1 MSWEHASA
9 LSLAIGLLG
18 SGGNRLQHLVLLMYS
33 PGVDGVGGT
42 IDVQRRL
49 NFRLAFAGL
58 ARLPGVELHASCGE
72 YAAAYAALLDHAR
85 PLPVHP
91 CFLGDWR
98 KRPARPTGGGRPA
111 EQTTALQSLMRIT

>member
-1 MSWEHASA
+1 
-9 LSLAIGLLG
+9 
-18 SGGNRLQHLVLLMYS
+18 MYS

-98 KRPARPTGGGRPA
+98 KRPARRTGGG
-111 EQTTALQSLMRIT
+111 EDRILLYVGEVKQEKGFLDRKSTRLNSSH

>member
-9 LSLAIGLLG
+9 LSVAVGLLG
-18 SGGNRLQHLVLLMYS
+18 NGNDRLQHLILLMYS
-33 PGVDGVGGT
+33 PGVDEAGKTV
-42 IDVQRRL
+42 DAQRRL

-72 YAAAYAALLDHAR
+72 YAAAYAALLDHVR

-91 CFLGDWR
+91 CFLGEWR
-98 KRPARPTGGGRPA
+98 ERPARREDRKSTR
-111 EQTTALQSLMRIT
+111 LNSSH

>member
-72 YAAAYAALLDHAR
+72 YAAAYAALRSEAHTSD
-85 PLPVHP
+85 
-91 CFLGDWR
+91 
-98 KRPARPTGGGRPA
+98 
-111 EQTTALQSLMRIT
+111 LQSIMRHTYAVFCL